1 MPMLP
6 AYDGIT
12 LALGGNTVR
21 LRPSLRAASRL
32 TRSPDDMRIPVL
44 NFHLGT
50 IREIIT
56 MAATDEREATAFL
69 AKIDA
74 TPLQI
79 VADSIIAP
87 LFVFLASFAPA
98 EDRPGTADNAPSGN
112 APSGSPM
119 AWRDVVKML
128 HRRATGWLH
137 WTPETAWNA
146 TPSEINDALAG
157 WLEYMEVT
165 TPKGKNETVSD
176 SKPLDVYTPEQLQ
189 QIEEQGFDPAF
200 DRAGLRALKRKIA
213 SGR

>member
-32 TRSPDDMRIPVL
+32 AASPDDMRIPVL
-44 NFHLGT
+44 NLHLGT

-56 MAATDEREATAFL
+56 MSATDEREATAFL
-69 AKIDA
+69 DRIDA

-79 VADSIIAP
+79 VADTIIAP

-98 EDRPGTADNAPSGN
+98 EDRPGTADKAPSGE
-112 APSGSPM
+112 PM
-119 AWRDVVKML
+119 AWPDVVKML
-128 HRRATGWLH
+128 HRRATGWLR
-137 WTPETAWNA
+137 WTPEVAWQA

-157 WLEYMEVT
+157 WAEYIEAT
-165 TPKGKNETVSD
+165 TPKQDGKP
-176 SKPLDVYTPEQLQ
+176 KPPDAYAPEKLE

-200 DRAGLRALKRKIA
+200 DREGLRRLKMKLASERKIA
-213 SGR
+213 SAQ